1 MRAPGDRRAKLTNS
15 SVPDY
20 SAHIMRQRTGFICLF
35 VVFLASFTCLLTSC
49 SGLGSL
55 IPSFNRPVISTP
67 ILQENVLITSSPQN
81 DIRFSNFHTPTPPSG
96 ILVPTTTAI
105 ATEILPSPTSTS
117 LPEYTSDLLFISDD
131 DLVRWD
137 QLTKT
142 ILPLAKNVFDYSSSK
157 DGLRIAMLRPSQ
169 ITKNGVRL
177 FNLDI
182 LDMRTKQIN
191 SVVRE
196 IGFLSQ
202 LSISPDGRWIAYQL
216 ESDPTT
222 IWGVEINHPVAQ
234 LELGKCLR
242 ADSGSCALSSWA
254 PDGLSLL
261 WQDSLGLWLTKPLKP
276 QSALAASH
284 DMEVLDPKGQKAQI
298 NVEYS
303 DFTWSPQGR
312 FGIAQIET
320 QAGICWNAVLD
331 TRQGT
336 WIEIPETFDTAC
348 PTTSAIGWLDDGRIV
363 AIQPQNAESRSG
375 IRIVLYKL
383 VPTGKEPLVID
394 QNFNISTQQMPSV
407 AASANSKL
415 RARWPDQTMGDFLNF
430 GVTTTLGNDV
440 TLFRVDLKKEELENF
455 STVHISPGELLWSP
469 DSQGVLIQTEQN
481 NPVFFNWMG
490 KEIVE
495 FDSAVIPPNQNFQW
509 FPPTPR

>member
-1 MRAPGDRRAKLTNS
+1 MQR
-15 SVPDY
+15 
-20 SAHIMRQRTGFICLF
+20 RTGYICLF

-49 SGLGSL
+49 SGLDSS
-55 IPSFNRPVISTP
+55 IPSFNKPVISTP
-67 ILQENVLITSSPQN
+67 ILQENILLTSSPQN
-81 DIRFSNFHTPTPPSG
+81 EVRFSNFYTPTPPPG
-96 ILVPTTTAI
+96 TLDPTTTATPTKI
-105 ATEILPSPTSTS
+105 PPSPTSTS
-117 LPEYTSDLLFISDD
+117 LPEYTSDLLFISGG

-142 ILPLAKNVFDYSSSK
+142 ILPLAKNVFDYSSST

-169 ITKNGVRL
+169 ITINGVRL
-177 FNLDI
+177 FNLDL
-182 LDMRTKQIN
+182 LDMHTKQIN

-196 IGFLSQ
+196 IGSLSQ
-202 LSISPDGRWIAYQL
+202 LSISPDGRWVAYQL

-222 IWGVEINHPVAQ
+222 IWGVEINHPVAPI
-234 LELGKCLR
+234 ELGKCIQ
-242 ADSGSCALSSWA
+242 ADNGSCTLNSWA

-276 QSALAASH
+276 QPALAASH
-284 DMEVLDPKGQKAQI
+284 RMEVLDPKGQKAQI

-331 TRQGT
+331 ARQET
-336 WIEIPETFDTAC
+336 WIEIPETFDTTC
-348 PTTSAIGWLDDGRIV
+348 PTTSAIGWLDDGRIA
-363 AIQPQNAESRSG
+363 AIQPQNTESRSG

-394 QNFNISTQQMPSV
+394 QNFIISTQQMPSI
-407 AASANSKL
+407 AAGASSKL
-415 RARWPDQTMGDFLNF
+415 RARWLAQTMGDFLNF
-430 GVTTTLGNDV
+430 GVTTTLGNEV

-455 STVHISPGELLWSP
+455 SSFDITPGKLLWSP
-469 DSQGVLIQTEQN
+469 DSQGVLIQTEQT
-481 NPVFFNWMG
+481 NPLFFKWSG
-490 KEIVE
+490 QEIVE
-495 FDSAVIPPNQNFQW
+495 FDSTAIPPIQNFLW